1 MWLFLVFLSVVS
13 AYKSFPL
20 RRRHVSG
27 IHAARKWRYS
37 IRRLSN
43 VISGAH
49 RQRDGVYFTTICI
62 GGQCFTAIID
72 TGSSSIA
79 VPCRGCNCGSH
90 HNYYDMRNS
99 SLVVDTGQ
107 VYSQCYGEG
116 SCNHGKVLTDSICMG
131 AGCRVE
137 TGVSHPFGCCTTFAP
152 SFQRQDAD
160 GIIGL
165 SPNGRSLWKDLAAHH
180 KLDKNIMSICFGK
193 TSGELSVGG
202 WDDSIPGTGN
212 ISASLEIQ
220 YIEIST
226 TGNFYRGKVESM
238 TVGGDIVPSS
248 IFSIIIDS
256 GSTFS
261 YMKYHNW
268 KLLRNEMIKYC
279 NGKCQS
285 DSTRNPGGDSS
296 GDSSLSLG
304 CYKFSRDPSH
314 RNQQMSTFPSI
325 TFRYRHSDSG
335 QNMVNMSIPAE
346 QYFFLS
352 GVRASVYCIGIFKD
366 AQDIIGANL
375 LANFL
380 IVFQESPQRIGL
392 ARAQCDRKLKYSPMV
407 INNSYWIDNYSVVDV
422 SSAIN
427 NSTIGKSSVIGIGF
441 VINTPCNGKECTI
454 HISTTV
460 LLVAILLLIL
470 GMVLI
475 CYLINVSYHV
485 WNGKHKQ
492 YRRVVCEDSDFT
504 DIEIPDFKSG
514 FESTL
519 T

>member
-1 MWLFLVFLSVVS
+1 MWLVLFLLSVAS

-20 RRRHVSG
+20 QRRHVSG
-27 IHAARKWRYS
+27 IHAAQKWRYS
-37 IRRLSN
+37 PRRLSN

-79 VPCRGCNCGSH
+79 VPCRGCKCGSQ
-90 HNYYDMRNS
+90 HNYYDMRHS
-99 SLVVDTGQ
+99 SFVVDTGQ

-116 SCNHGKVLTDSICMG
+116 SCNYGKILTDSICIG
-131 AGCRVE
+131 TGCGVE

-165 SPNGRSLWKDLAAHH
+165 GPNVRSLWKDLATHH
-180 KLDKNIMSICFGK
+180 KLDKNTMAICFGK
-193 TSGELSVGG
+193 TGGELSVGG
-202 WDDSIPGTGN
+202 WDDRIPGTGN
-212 ISASLEIQ
+212 ISASLELQ

-226 TGNFYRGKVESM
+226 TGNFYRGKVQTM
-238 TVGGDIVPSS
+238 TVGGFIVPSLS
-248 IFSIIIDS
+248 VFSTIIDS

-261 YMKYHNW
+261 YMKNHNW
-268 KLLRNEMIKYC
+268 KLLRDNMIKYC

-285 DSTRNPGGDSS
+285 ESTLNPGGDSS

-304 CYKFSRDPSH
+304 CYKFSRDPSQ
-314 RNQQMSTFPSI
+314 RNHQMSTFPSI
-325 TFRYRHSDSG
+325 TFRYLRSDSG
-335 QNMVNMSIPAE
+335 QNMVNMSVPAE

-380 IVFQESPQRIGL
+380 IVFQETPQRIGL
-392 ARAQCDRKLKYSPMV
+392 ARAQCDRKLPVV
-407 INNSYWIDNYSVVDV
+407 IAPVVIAIDNG
-422 SSAIN
+422 SSI
-427 NSTIGKSSVIGIGF
+427 SHSSIIGF
-441 VINTPCNGKECTI
+441 TMNTPCSGKECTI

-460 LLVAILLLIL
+460 LFVTILIL
-470 GMVLI
+470 ISGVVVI
-475 CYLINVSYHV
+475 CYLLHVSCRVCTSKRQRY
-485 WNGKHKQ
+485 N
-492 YRRVVCEDSDFT
+492 RVVTEDSDFI
-504 DIEIPDFKSG
+504 DVNSDFIDVEIPDFKLG
-514 FESTL
+514 FKSTL